1 MGWKENITAKSRRR
15 KNTMGKPPKK
25 IIVCVTNDL
34 TTDQR
39 VDRSCTALVKMGFE
53 VLLIGRKLE
62 KSLPLEPRTYRM
74 KRMKLL
80 FNNGPLFYAEYNL
93 RLLFFLLTHKVDVL
107 FSNDL
112 DTLPANYL
120 ASGIRHLPLIHDCHE
135 YFRGMPELNGRGI
148 VTRIWKF
155 LEDHTFPKLKTVMA
169 VNASIAEI
177 YHKEYGNEIKVI
189 RNVPVTKPSMQ
200 PKKKSDLGIRED
212 QKVILYQG
220 AVNIDRGLEEAIQA
234 MRFVKSNAV
243 FLIIGTGD
251 IFEKL
256 KQLVI
261 DPDLTSKVILTG
273 QIPFQQLHSWSLMA
287 DIGLSIEK
295 DVSLNYHYSLP
306 NKFLDYIQAGV
317 PVLISPMPEMLA
329 IVEKY
334 NIGGII
340 SSHDPMSLA
349 GKFDEM
355 LENTGELA
363 RFRENTRKAATD
375 LCWEKEEKEFIK
387 IFEPYA

>member
-1 MGWKENITAKSRRR
+1 MKI
-15 KNTMGKPPKK
+15 PPKRV
-25 IIVCVTNDL
+25 IVSVTNDL

-39 VDRSCTALVKMGFE
+39 VDRSCTTLVKMGFD
-53 VLLIGRKLE
+53 VLLVGRQLP
-62 KSLPLEPRTYRM
+62 KSLDLEPRPYQT

-80 FNNGPLFYAEYNL
+80 FNKGPLFYAEYNI
-93 RLLFFLLTHKVDVL
+93 RLFFFLLFRKADLVL
-107 FSNDL
+107 SNDL
-112 DTLPANYL
+112 DTLTANYL

-135 YFRGMPELNGRGI
+135 YFRGVPELNGRRV
-148 VTRIWKF
+148 VTGIWKF
-155 LEDHTFPKLKTVMA
+155 LEDSIFPKLKTVMA

-189 RNVPVTKPSMQ
+189 RNVPVTKPSTQ
-200 PKKKSDLGIRED
+200 PKKKSDLGIGED

-220 AVNIDRGLEEAIQA
+220 AVNVDRGLEEAIQA

-243 FLIIGTGD
+243 LLIIGTGD
-251 IFEKL
+251 IYEKM
-256 KQLVI
+256 KQLVS
-261 DPDLTSKVILTG
+261 DLNLTSNVILTG
-273 QIPFQQLHSWSLMA
+273 QIPFQQLHAWSLMA

-295 DVSLNYHYSLP
+295 DVSLNYHYCLP

-340 SSHDPMSLA
+340 SSHDPNYLA
-349 GKFDEM
+349 GKIDEM
-355 LENTGELA
+355 LENKGQLV
-363 RFRENTRKAATD
+363 RFRENIRKAATD
-375 LCWEKEEKEFIK
+375 LCWEKEETEFMK
-387 IFEPYA
+387 IFELYA